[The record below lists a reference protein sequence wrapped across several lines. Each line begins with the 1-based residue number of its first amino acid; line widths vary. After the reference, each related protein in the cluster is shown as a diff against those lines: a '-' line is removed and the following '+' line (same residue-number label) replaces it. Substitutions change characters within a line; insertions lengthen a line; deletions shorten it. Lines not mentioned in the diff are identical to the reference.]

1 MNDSPDKSA
10 KKKPRKKRSIGKW
23 GKTAIKPGER
33 KRIRLKAGESFTGV
47 GVHLPLMVWR
57 GLEDGPVLAITAA
70 VHGDEINGTGAIRKL
85 IQEPPFE
92 LKRGSLILAPVMNS
106 MGFERHSRY
115 TPDRRDL
122 NRTFPGNKKGSLTA
136 RLANLIMKEIV
147 KRSDFIVDLHTAA
160 VRRTNFPNVRAD
172 MSNPDCERLA
182 KVFGAEV
189 IVNNA
194 GPDGSFR
201 REACKAGCPTIIL
214 EAGEALKVESAVQ
227 DMTQRGLTHIMAEL
241 NMIDVADD
249 LRPETS
255 PHQMIVQSSSW
266 VRAGY
271 GGFLKFHVAP
281 GETVQKDQPLAT
293 NTGLLGKEFET
304 ILCPHNGIVLG
315 MTTMPAVSPGDP
327 ILHIA
332 LPDTSK
338 QFRTLEKSVDKM
350 DVDALENQVRDGL
363 AAGITVEEYT
373 DNDLDIVTDNEG

>member
-1 MNDSPDKSA
+1 MNES
-10 KKKPRKKRSIGKW
+10 RKKRSISKW
-23 GKTAIKPGER
+23 GKIKVNLGEK
-33 KRIRLKAGESFTGV
+33 KRVRLKAGESFTGV

-85 IQEPPFE
+85 IQEPHFE
-92 LKRGSLILAPVMNS
+92 LKRGTLILAPVVNS

-122 NRTFPGNKKGSLTA
+122 NRSFPGSKKGSLTG
-136 RLANLIMKEIV
+136 RLANLVMKEIV
-147 KRSDFIVDLHTAA
+147 KRSDYIVDLHTAA

-182 KVFGAEV
+182 KAFGAEV
-189 IVNNA
+189 IVNSA
-194 GPDGSFR
+194 GPDRSFR
-201 REACKAGCPTIIL
+201 NEACRAGCPTIIL

-227 DMTQRGLTHIMAEL
+227 DMTLRGLTHILAEL
-241 NMIDVADD
+241 DMIDVSED

-255 PHQMIVQSSSW
+255 PHQMIVQNSSW

-271 GGFLKFHVAP
+271 GGFLRFHVAP
-281 GETVQKDQPLAT
+281 GETVQKDQPLAS
-293 NTGLLGKEFET
+293 NTGLLGKELET
-304 ILCPHNGIVLG
+304 ITSPHHGIVMG

-327 ILHIA
+327 VLHIA
-332 LPDTSK
+332 QPDTSK
-338 QFRTLEKSVDKM
+338 QFRSLEKSVDKM
-350 DVDALENQVRDGL
+350 DDDNLENQVRDGL

-373 DNDLDIVTDNEG
+373 DTDIETSVENE

>member
-1 MNDSPDKSA
+1 MNES
-10 KKKPRKKRSIGKW
+10 RKKRSISKW
-23 GKTAIKPGER
+23 GKIKVNLGEK
-33 KRIRLKAGESFTGV
+33 KRVRLKAGESFTGV

-85 IQEPPFE
+85 IQEPHFE
-92 LKRGSLILAPVMNS
+92 LKRGTLILAPVVNS

-122 NRTFPGNKKGSLTA
+122 NRSFPGSKKGSLTG
-136 RLANLIMKEIV
+136 RLANLVMKEIV
-147 KRSDFIVDLHTAA
+147 KRSDYIVDLHTAA

-182 KVFGAEV
+182 KAFGAEV
-189 IVNNA
+189 IVNSA
-194 GPDGSFR
+194 GPDRSFR
-201 REACKAGCPTIIL
+201 NEACRAGCPTIIL

-227 DMTQRGLTHIMAEL
+227 DMTLRGLTHILAEL
-241 NMIDVADD
+241 DMIDVSED

-255 PHQMIVQSSSW
+255 PHQMIVQNSSW

-271 GGFLKFHVAP
+271 GGFLRFHVAP
-281 GETVQKDQPLAT
+281 GETVQKDQPLAS
-293 NTGLLGKEFET
+293 NTGLLGKELET
-304 ILCPHNGIVLG
+304 ITSPHHGIVMG

-327 ILHIA
+327 VLHIA
-332 LPDTSK
+332 QPDTSK
-338 QFRTLEKSVDKM
+338 QFRSLEKSVDKM
-350 DVDALENQVRDGL
+350 DDDNLENQVRDGL

-373 DNDLDIVTDNEG
+373 DTDIETSEESE